1 MQRDDLSVILSNTQL
16 HATVQYAPI
25 LHRQISDWHV
35 ALLKTRD

>member
-1 MQRDDLSVILSNTQL
+1 MQRFVGDTVQYTTD
-16 HATVQYAPI
+16 TVQYAPI